1 MKLDVE
7 KIDWSFIG
15 VCKSMVYYV
24 ALFASSLLNYAEVKK
39 EVVFALSIAMIF
51 DTITGI
57 AKSYRLGKKITSREG
72 KKGIIEKTLMLLG
85 LLLLGVIG
93 KLLGLDLSWLV
104 VNSLILLTVF
114 EVYSFFGNIGTIR
127 TGVETQEFDAVS
139 AVIKLIQN
147 SLKVIIDKLINQ
159 TKKNEEDDKDG
170 VH

>member
-7 KIDWSFIG
+7 KIDWSFVG
-15 VCKSMVYYV
+15 VCK
-24 ALFASSLLNYAEVKK
+24 ALFYYIALFTSTLLNYAEVKK

-85 LLLLGVIG
+85 LLFLGIIG
-93 KLLGLDLSWLV
+93 KLLGIDLSWLV
-104 VNSLILLTVF
+104 VNALILLTIF

-127 TGVETQEFDAVS
+127 SGVETQEFDAVS
-139 AVIKLIQN
+139 AVIKFVQTA
-147 SLKVIIDKLINQ
+147 LKTIIEKILNQ
-159 TKKNEEDDKDG
+159 KPKDDKN
-170 VH
+170 

>member
-1 MKLDVE
+1 MKIDVE

-15 VCKSMVYYV
+15 VCKAMFYYV
-24 ALFASSLLNYAEVKK
+24 ALFASSLLNYVEVKK

-85 LLLLGVIG
+85 LLFLGIIG
-93 KLLGLDLSWLV
+93 KLLGIDLSWLV
-104 VNSLILLTVF
+104 VNSLILLTIF

-139 AVIKLIQN
+139 AVIKFIQTA
-147 SLKVIIDKLINQ
+147 LKTIIDKTLNQ
-159 TKKNEEDDKDG
+159 KQKNDKN
-170 VH
+170 

>member
-15 VCKSMVYYV
+15 ICKAMVYYV
-24 ALFASSLLNYAEVKK
+24 ALFASTLLNYADVKK
-39 EVVFALSIAMIF
+39 EVVFALSLAMIF
-51 DTITGI
+51 DTITGV

-104 VNSLILLTVF
+104 VNALIILTIF

-127 TGVETQEFDAVS
+127 TGVETEEFDAIS
-139 AVIKLIQN
+139 AVVKFLQTA
-147 SLKVIIDKLINQ
+147 LKTIIEKFLNQ
-159 TKKNEEDDKDG
+159 TKKDDKN
-170 VH
+170 

>member
-15 VCKSMVYYV
+15 VCKAMVYYV
-24 ALFASSLLNYAEVKK
+24 ALFTSTLLNYAEVKK
-39 EVVFALSIAMIF
+39 EVVFALSLAMIF
-51 DTITGI
+51 DTITGV

-104 VNSLILLTVF
+104 VNALIILTIF
-114 EVYSFFGNIGTIR
+114 EVYSFFGNIGAIR
-127 TGVETQEFDAVS
+127 TGVDSQEFDAIS
-139 AVIKLIQN
+139 ALVKFIQS
-147 SLKVIIDKLINQ
+147 SLKGILDKLLNQ
-159 TKKNEEDDKDG
+159 TKKEDDKN
-170 VH
+170 

>member
-7 KIDWSFIG
+7 KIDWSSIG
-15 VCKSMVYYV
+15 ICKAMVYYV
-24 ALFASSLLNYAEVKK
+24 ALFASTLLNYADVKK
-39 EVVFALSIAMIF
+39 EVVFALSLAMIF
-51 DTITGI
+51 DTITGV

-104 VNSLILLTVF
+104 VNALIILTIF

-127 TGVETQEFDAVS
+127 TGVETEEFDAIS
-139 AVIKLIQN
+139 AVVKFLQTA
-147 SLKVIIDKLINQ
+147 LKTIIEKFLNQ
-159 TKKNEEDDKDG
+159 TKKDDKN
-170 VH
+170 

>member
-15 VCKSMVYYV
+15 ICKAMVYYI
-24 ALFASSLLNYAEVKK
+24 ALFASTLLNYADVKK
-39 EVVFALSIAMIF
+39 EVVFALSLAMIF
-51 DTITGI
+51 DTITGV

-104 VNSLILLTVF
+104 VNALIILTIF

-127 TGVETQEFDAVS
+127 TGVETEEFDAIS
-139 AVIKLIQN
+139 AVVKFLQTA
-147 SLKVIIDKLINQ
+147 LKTIIEKFLNQ
-159 TKKNEEDDKDG
+159 TKKDDKE
-170 VH
+170 